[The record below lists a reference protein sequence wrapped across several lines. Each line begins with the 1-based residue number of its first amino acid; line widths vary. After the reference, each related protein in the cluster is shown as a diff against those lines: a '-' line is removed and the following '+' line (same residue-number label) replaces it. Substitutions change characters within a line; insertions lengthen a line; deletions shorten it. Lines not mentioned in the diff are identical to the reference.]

1 MRISNLF
8 AGLLL
13 GSMALGTQATEIT
26 NANLDAGWNPPGNN
40 GQINGAFAI
49 EQNIGTAPIELGLRA
64 QQRRDGPV
72 TPDGG
77 TGFYYTV
84 QPGADIDNLPPATNL
99 AWWNFDWSAAYGPGI
114 GSLDSLKLGIF
125 DGLSGQALNVIDIL
139 ALIDTLPNPQAVLAG
154 AVIQDSWNPT
164 FAGVGIPGFD
174 LNDTSFA
181 YWFVLAA
188 TDNGA
193 YASVHMCVRSASNE
207 PCNIDEIPELPEP
220 GTLAIFGL
228 GLGALAISRRR
239 RS

>member
-1 MRISNLF
+1 MRISNLL
-8 AGLLL
+8 AGVLL
-13 GSMALGTQATEIT
+13 GGMALGAQATEIT
-26 NANLDAGWNPPGNN
+26 NANLAAGWNPPGNN
-40 GQINGAFAI
+40 GQVNGAFVI

-77 TGFYYTV
+77 IGFYYTV
-84 QPGADIDNLPPATNL
+84 QPGADTDNSPPAANR

-139 ALIDTLPNPQAVLAG
+139 ALVNMTNQQAATVA
-154 AVIQDSWNPT
+154 QDSWNAT
-164 FAGVGIPGFD
+164 FGGVGIPGFD
-174 LNDTSFA
+174 LTDTSFA

-188 TDNGA
+188 TDNGE

-220 GTLAIFGL
+220 GTMAIFGL
-228 GLGALAISRRR
+228 GLGALAMSRRR